1 MTVYNINFGIGWAS
15 SGVEYAQAYRAKL
28 LREVNQPAKFIFLD
42 FISAENIQT
51 LTENIGFKDN
61 EVIWLYQYFS
71 DIPIAP
77 TTYTIDDL
85 INDLGNPVTT
95 RNQTGKVVRLH
106 IGNARSYVSCYLKD
120 GDRDI
125 VDRAEF
131 VVNDMLIRKDY
142 YSYVRT
148 FSEYYAPSENRAKLY
163 MRQFYNEDGSIVYKE
178 YIDGD
183 SSVYVFDD
191 ARLYSKQEFVAYFLK
206 KLHLTAQDI
215 VIIDRSTKFGQTI
228 LENKGQSKV
237 GSVVHAE
244 HFSENAT
251 NEQYILWNNYY
262 EYIFSQAP
270 YIDFYITATDL
281 QNQVLSEQFQTYTKH
296 QPRVRTIPVG
306 SLHQLS
312 YPSSERKPYS
322 MLTASRLASEKHVD
336 WIVKAVI
343 KAKKEVPQ
351 LTFDIYGHGNE
362 RAKIEQIITEHHAQD
377 YIQLKGHVKLDDI
390 YANYDLF
397 MSASTS
403 EGFGLTLMEAIG
415 SGLGMIG
422 FDVNYGNPTF
432 INHGDNGYLIP
443 IDKDNQDV
451 EVITDHM
458 ADKIVQYFNNGPKFP
473 HEASYKIAEPFKT
486 EHITQKWQNLIDEV
500 LYD

>member
-1 MTVYNINFGIGWAS
+1 MTIYNINFGIGWAS

-28 LREVNQPAKFIFLD
+28 LRAVNQPAKFIFLD

-51 LTENIGFKDN
+51 LTANIGFKDD

-85 INDLGNPVTT
+85 INDLGNPVTAQT
-95 RNQTGKVVRLH
+95 ITGKTIRLY
-106 IGNARSYVSCYLKD
+106 IGNDNSYVTCYLKNEND
-120 GDRDI
+120 TI

-131 VVNDMLIRKDY
+131 VINGMLVRKDY

-148 FSEYYAPSENRAKLY
+148 FSEYYAPYENRAKLY
-163 MRQFYNEDGSIVYKE
+163 KRQFYNEDGSIAYKE
-178 YIDGD
+178 HIDGE

-191 ARLYSKQEFVAYFLK
+191 ARLYSKQAFVAYFME
-206 KLHLTAQDI
+206 KLNLNANDV
-215 VIIDRSTKFGQTI
+215 VIIDRSTEVGQAI
-228 LENKGQSKV
+228 LEHKGQSKV
-237 GSVVHAE
+237 GIVVHAE
-244 HFSENAT
+244 HYSDNAT
-251 NEQYILWNNYY
+251 DDHYILWNNYY
-262 EYIFSQAP
+262 EYVFTQAP

-281 QNQVLSEQFQTYTKH
+281 QNRILTEQFETYTAH
-296 QPRVRTIPVG
+296 HPRVRTIPVG

-312 YPSSERKPYS
+312 YPKTQRKPYS

-336 WIVKAVI
+336 WIALAVI

-351 LTFDIYGHGNE
+351 LTFDIYGYGNE
-362 RAKIEQIITEHHAQD
+362 RTKIEDIVTEHQAQD

-403 EGFGLTLMEAIG
+403 EGFGLTLMEAVG

-432 INHGDNGYLIP
+432 IKHGENGYLIP
-443 IDKDNQDV
+443 IDRDNQDI

-458 ADKIVQYFNNGPKFP
+458 AEKIVQYFNDGPKQP
-473 HEASYKIAEPFKT
+473 HDTSYTIAEPFKT
-486 EHITQKWQNLIDEV
+486 EYITQKWQNLIDEV